1 MQREGNGFFVKRVQT
16 AIADELKV
24 QIVDLTQS
32 QKQSLVAA
40 AQQKLWRCVELS
52 SEELISM
59 VAIKLHN
66 FM

>member
-16 AIADELKV
+16 AIADELNV

-40 AQQKLWRCVELS
+40 AQQKL
-52 SEELISM
+52 
-59 VAIKLHN
+59 
-66 FM
+66 